1 MGKVRDDRM
10 IKISPSILAADFRKL
25 GQQVEMVELAGA
37 DMLHI
42 DVMDGHF
49 VPNITMGPGIIE
61 SLRPYSNLPFDVH
74 LMVEEPDRLIK
85 SFVKAGA
92 DILTVHVEASKH
104 IHRSIGLIK
113 DFGIKAGVALNP
125 ATNEECLKYLL
136 DDIDMILV
144 MSVNPGFGGQKFIP
158 QTLDKIRR
166 VKEMIG
172 DRPIDIQVDG
182 GINLHNIYDIT
193 KAGANVIVAGV
204 AIFHASDV
212 TDMIKS
218 FRESAAL

>member
-1 MGKVRDDRM
+1 M